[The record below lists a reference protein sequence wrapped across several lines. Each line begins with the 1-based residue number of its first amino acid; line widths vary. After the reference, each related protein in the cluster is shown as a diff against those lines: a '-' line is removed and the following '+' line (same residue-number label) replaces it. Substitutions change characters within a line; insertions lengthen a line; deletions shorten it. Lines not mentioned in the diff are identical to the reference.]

1 MKNIFLEYI
10 RIRNFKGVSDKSFT
24 FSGFV
29 TEICGANATGK
40 TTVYD
45 AFWWLLFDKN
55 SAGDSKFL
63 IRTLDESGNPIHNTE
78 ITVEAKLNIDGTEV
92 ELSKT
97 QKENWVKKRGEATAE
112 LKGSNNSFMIN
123 GAPKKAGEFA
133 EYISSIISE
142 TDFKFLTNV
151 DFFNNLKTEDKRKY
165 LLRLAGDITDEQLL
179 SENPEKWEPVKDDI
193 LSIGEEDS
201 KAKAK
206 KTLQMLNARQKEIP
220 VRIDELS
227 MQTSDVPRMNYD
239 DELNDL
245 TVKLADLTSE
255 RDSLIPDT
263 SEQETRLNA
272 LQGELSSL
280 RAKHETDIADGKREL
295 VNSHNVTEHELR
307 SINYEMSSVRDKI
320 AFDTNSLKTYNIRIK
335 DLSRQY
341 KEAKDRALDENSK
354 VCKSCGQML
363 PAGRVE
369 LLVMDFDKR
378 KQADM
383 KAISDQ
389 GNAVKTQIDKI
400 NAEMVKGN
408 QKLAEL
414 AKRQEEVSA
423 KLAELDKKLA
433 EYDSR
438 VIPFAQTHDYT
449 RIVNEMTQI
458 RNDVEEA
465 EKSSEDA
472 VKAVETEIAKIHMDM
487 SEIHRKQTEAEAI
500 QKANVSINARI
511 AELEEEQVN
520 VGQQIAFTEQ
530 KLMLLEDFSVMKS
543 NRLTES
549 VNKKF
554 ELARFE
560 LFERQINGGI
570 RPICE
575 MSYGGVRYGSL
586 NTGHRITVGLD
597 VIKTFQ
603 KHFGIKAPIFIDNAE
618 CLSSDNQPHMDCQ
631 MIMLKVTDDSEL
643 KVVA

>member
-1 MKNIFLEYI
+1 MKNIFLEHI
-10 RIRNFKGVSDKSFT
+10 SLTNFKGVRNKSFT
-24 FSGFV
+24 FTDFV
-29 TEICGANATGK
+29 AEICGANATGK
-40 TTVYD
+40 TTIYD

-63 IRTLDESGNPIHNTE
+63 IRTLDKSGNPIHNTE
-78 ITVEAKLNIDGTEV
+78 ITVEAKLNIDGTSV

-97 QKENWVKKRGEATAE
+97 QKENWVKKRGETTAE

-123 GAPKKAGEFA
+123 GVPKKAGEFA
-133 EYISSIISE
+133 EFISSIISE

-151 DFFNNLKTEDKRKY
+151 DFFNGLKTEDKRKY

-206 KTLQMLNARQKEIP
+206 KTLQMLNTRQKEIP

-227 MQTSDVPRMNYD
+227 MQTSEVPKLDYSS
-239 DELNDL
+239 ELNDL
-245 TVKLADLTSE
+245 TAKLADLTSE
-255 RDSLIPDT
+255 RDSLAFDT
-263 SEQETRLNA
+263 TEQHEHLNL
-272 LQGELSSL
+272 LQGEMSRLK
-280 RAKHETDIADGKREL
+280 AKYEADIADGKREL
-295 VNSHNVTEHELR
+295 VDSHNGMERELQ
-307 SINYEMSSVRDKI
+307 SINYQMTSIRDRL
-320 AFDTNSLKTYNIRIK
+320 AFDTNSLKTYNTRIK
-335 DLSRQY
+335 DMSRQY
-341 KEAKDRALDENSK
+341 KEAKDRTLDENSK

-369 LLVMDFDKR
+369 LLVMEFSKR

-389 GNAVKTQIDKI
+389 GNAVKAQIDKI
-400 NAEMVKGN
+400 NAEMAENN
-408 QKLAEL
+408 QKLAAL
-414 AKRQEEVSA
+414 TNRQQEVSTR
-423 KLAELDKKLA
+423 LAEFEKQIV
-433 EYDSR
+433 EYDSN
-438 VIPFAQTHDYT
+438 VVPFTQTQDYT
-449 RIVNEMTQI
+449 KIVNEMTAI
-458 RNDVEEA
+458 RSDIEAIQKSEESIKPIEDEI
-465 EKSSEDA
+465 EK
-472 VKAVETEIAKIHMDM
+472 VKAEM
-487 SEIHRKQTEAEAI
+487 SEIHRKQAEAQGI
-500 QKANVSINARI
+500 QNVNVSINARI
-511 AELEEEQVN
+511 AELEAEQVN
-520 VGQQIAFTEQ
+520 IGQQIAFTEQ

-603 KHFGIKAPIFIDNAE
+603 RHFGIKAPIFIDNAE

-631 MIMLKVTDDSEL
+631 MIMLKVTDDPEL

>member
-1 MKNIFLEYI
+1 MKNIFLESI
-10 RIRNFKGVSDKSFT
+10 SLTNFKGVRNKSFT
-24 FSGFV
+24 FTEFV
-29 TEICGANATGK
+29 NEMCGANATGK

-78 ITVEAKLNIDGTEV
+78 ITVEAKLNIDGTSV
-92 ELSKT
+92 ELGKT

-123 GAPKKAGEFA
+123 GVPKKAGEFA

-151 DFFNNLKTEDKRKY
+151 DFFNGLKTEDKRKY

-227 MQTSDVPRMNYD
+227 MQTSDVPKLDYSS
-239 DELNDL
+239 ELNDL
-245 TVKLADLTSE
+245 TAKLADLTSE

-263 SEQETRLNA
+263 SEQEERLNA
-272 LQGELSSL
+272 LQTELSSL
-280 RAKHETDIADGKREL
+280 KAKHEADIAVGKREL
-295 VNSHNVTEHELR
+295 VDSHNGMERELQ
-307 SINYEMSSVRDKI
+307 SINYQMTSIRDRLS
-320 AFDTNSLKTYNIRIK
+320 FDTNSLKTYNIRIK

-341 KEAKDRALDENSK
+341 KEAKDRKLDENSK
-354 VCKSCGQML
+354 VCKNCGQML

-369 LLVMDFDKR
+369 LIMMDFDKR

-389 GNAVKTQIDKI
+389 GNAVKAQIDKI
-400 NAEMVKGN
+400 NAEMAENN

-414 AKRQEEVSA
+414 TNRQQEVSTR
-423 KLAELDKKLA
+423 LAEFEKQIV
-433 EYDSR
+433 EYDSN
-438 VIPFAQTHDYT
+438 VVLFTQTQDYT
-449 RIVNEMTQI
+449 KIVNEMTQI
-458 RNDVEEA
+458 RSDIEAIQKSEESIKPIEDEI
-465 EKSSEDA
+465 EK
-472 VKAVETEIAKIHMDM
+472 VKAEM
-487 SEIHRKQTEAEAI
+487 SEIHRKQAEARGI
-500 QKANVSINARI
+500 QNVNASINARI
-511 AELEEEQVN
+511 AELEAEQVN
-520 VGQQIAFTEQ
+520 IGQQIAFTEQ

-597 VIKTFQ
+597 VIQTFQ
-603 KHFGIKAPIFIDNAE
+603 RHFGIKAPIFIDNAE

-631 MIMLKVTDDSEL
+631 MIMLKVTDDPEL